1 MTVLAASANGLCIT
15 FHAGS
20 LSINRN
26 GIFGL
31 HYKIKLLIEL
41 KIVDPF

>member
-1 MTVLAASANGLCIT
+1 MAQCDCVSCQCIT

-31 HYKIKLLIEL
+31 HYKITLLIEL
-41 KIVDPF
+41 KIVDPL